1 MVRIFHVI
9 VRCCPKFPKVSLGFY
24 PTPLHKLETL
34 SRETGVN
41 LYVKREDF
49 SGVSL
54 FGGNKI
60 RKLEYIL
67 GAAKAAGAEYAFTYG
82 ATQSNH
88 AMETAGACCRCGVK
102 PVLFLYALIDPS
114 EEDLRGNMLLDRLY
128 GAEIHITSRREGESV
143 EELKKR
149 NAATGEAY
157 RQQLIQQGHICWD
170 IPVGGATELGSVGF
184 VEGFIELE
192 SQMAALG
199 LHADY
204 LFHATGSG
212 GTLAGLQAA
221 RALLGSD
228 TEIISINVN
237 KKGPDYLDDI
247 VRLANGTLSLLG
259 APDGLRVQ
267 REDLHIDPGY
277 YLPGYEQPNEASNEA
292 IRILARKE
300 GLVVDPVYTGKGLA
314 GMLDYL
320 HTGKIPKG
328 STAVFLHTGGAAALF
343 AEKELL
349 GDLLKA

>member
-1 MVRIFHVI
+1 M
-9 VRCCPKFPKVSLGFY
+9 
-24 PTPLHKLETL
+24 
-34 SRETGVN
+34 
-41 LYVKREDF
+41 
-49 SGVSL
+49 
-54 FGGNKI
+54 
-60 RKLEYIL
+60 
-67 GAAKAAGAEYAFTYG
+67 
-82 ATQSNH
+82 
-88 AMETAGACCRCGVK
+88 
-102 PVLFLYALIDPS
+102 
-114 EEDLRGNMLLDRLY
+114 
-128 GAEIHITSRREGESV
+128 
-143 EELKKR
+143 
-149 NAATGEAY
+149 
-157 RQQLIQQGHICWD
+157 
-170 IPVGGATELGSVGF
+170 GF

-247 VRLANGTLSLLG
+247 VLLANGTLSLLG

-300 GLVVDPVYTGKGLA
+300 GLVVTLFTPERDLPECWTICTPEKFQRAARQYS
-314 GMLDYL
+314 
-320 HTGKIPKG
+320 
-328 STAVFLHTGGAAALF
+328 STPEALRLCSRKRSF
-343 AEKELL
+343 W
-349 GDLLKA
+349 GIC